1 MRGSITVPAGDGL
14 LGVIIR
20 PRGAPV
26 LPRACP
32 AISGGVPVPAS
43 AGFTVPGGRISGPQK
58 PGDDVGPRTL
68 RSPQGSPS
76 VPRRV
81 PRTATRSRAH
91 QEAGRWP
98 GTGVQ
103 GEDRRPGAVSP
114 GPRAVRTGPGG
125 ARVCG
130 EGGAEAGRSRGSP
143 GPGAGRPPPAVTTR
157 GRHRPAQRP
166 ARGPLL
172 AAPPGSSRAE
182 RGVPV
187 PSRSPGTRARRRSR
201 EPD

>member
-1 MRGSITVPAGDGL
+1 M
-14 LGVIIR
+14 GVVIR
-20 PRGAPV
+20 PRGGSRPP
-26 LPRACP
+26 PRMPCHFGGCP
-32 AISGGVPVPAS
+32 CSGLSWVHSPGRQNFGSAEARRRRGAEDTAVP
-43 AGFTVPGGRISGPQK
+43 PG
-58 PGDDVGPRTL
+58 
-68 RSPQGSPS
+68 GSPS

-103 GEDRRPGAVSP
+103 GEDRGPGAVSP
-114 GPRAVRTGPGG
+114 GPRAVRTGPGRG
-125 ARVCG
+125 ARLRRRRG
-130 EGGAEAGRSRGSP
+130 RGGRSHGSP
-143 GPGAGRPPPAVTTR
+143 GPGAGRPPPSVTTR

-172 AAPPGSSRAE
+172 AAPRGSSRAE